1 MDLRGRINEEL
12 DNLKFERL
20 VIMTHAM
27 IKSLH
32 KDTDFNIETLK
43 DVVYKSAERLGIR
56 PWAENMLV
64 EKVVAC
70 FELSGTFDINSPDFN
85 RNPELKTFDV
95 DVVVSWSGYGRD
107 YHKGRLQ
114 GYSQRSIEDSITT
127 DGLWSELELDERDFR
142 HYETDE
148 IDITNFEEVKS
159 PINESEEEK
168 EKLDYD
174 RVKHYLEYYS
184 NLTPSDFDICKKGN
198 EIIITIPEER
208 KS

>member
-20 VIMTHAM
+20 LMMTYATM
-27 IKSLH
+27 KSMN
-32 KDTDFNIETLK
+32 KNTDFSIETLI
-43 DVVYKSAERLGIR
+43 DIVYKSAKRLGIH
-56 PWAENMLV
+56 PWSENMLV

-70 FELSGTFDINSPDFN
+70 FELSNTFDINSPDFN
-85 RNPELKTFDV
+85 RNPELKTFDI

-114 GYSQRSIEDSITT
+114 GYSQRSIEDSIHT

-142 HYETDE
+142 HYESDE
-148 IDITNFEEVKS
+148 IDITSIEEVKS
-159 PINESEEEK
+159 KINESEEEK
-168 EKLDYD
+168 EELDYD
-174 RVKHYLEYYS
+174 RVKYYLEYYS
-184 NLTPSDFDICKKGN
+184 SLTPSDFDICKKGN